1 MTLGIDRVKLR
12 RRNHIEQ
19 TPARKP
25 RSLNTPLC
33 AKQFSCIVHVVAYW
47 GNRAIVDATR

>member
-25 RSLNTPLC
+25 RSLIRHCVQSNFPVLFT
-33 AKQFSCIVHVVAYW
+33 
-47 GNRAIVDATR
+47 